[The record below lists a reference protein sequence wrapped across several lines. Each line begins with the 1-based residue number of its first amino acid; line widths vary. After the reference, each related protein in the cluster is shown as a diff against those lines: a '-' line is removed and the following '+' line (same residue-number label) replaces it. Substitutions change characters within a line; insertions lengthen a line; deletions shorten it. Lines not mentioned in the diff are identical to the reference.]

1 VVFLFKV
8 IDLFEMK
15 KLYSLEIYFS
25 LLVSILLLTYFFVI
39 PSTNLFFFD
48 AKRLAEILLIL
59 FTLFSLSV
67 SLRAQQTLSFY
78 FKNVNLISRYALLS
92 ILILG
97 ILSANFSALVPTQ
110 SSVEIITLF
119 SLLLVSLLCIP
130 SFQFLRKNS
139 IYFVLA
145 MILSFGVMELQ
156 FMSYYVAFLL
166 NDFPFSIHHFFFS
179 FANPRFFNQYQ
190 IFTMP
195 VVSCLVLSKHPFLQK
210 TRIKYTLWSIAIL
223 WWLIFFTSQGRGV
236 IVAVI
241 ISALIVAFIFRDK
254 ATLFLKQTII
264 LFILG
269 FITYKFLFDLV
280 PYVISG
286 GTKTL
291 DIPLNLTSSG
301 RLTKLWP
308 DAINFILNSPWLGI
322 GPMHYT
328 SLHGGQ
334 YFSHPH
340 NSILQIGAE
349 WGVPA
354 LILVLFLIYRSFT
367 AWTNK
372 FNKHTLSNT
381 SDENLF
387 VLGLSFSLLSGGIY
401 SLFSGVIVMPMSQV
415 TATLVL
421 GLAMS
426 VYFPK
431 YEASLELPSRNWG
444 MTLLFGFLGVYYFWL
459 LSPELIPQF
468 IDPMYFSYHFLQP
481 NSGPRFWQ

>member
-1 VVFLFKV
+1 
-8 IDLFEMK
+8 MTY
-15 KLYSLEIYFS
+15 LYQSKIYFS
-25 LLVSILLLTYFFVI
+25 LFVSVILLIYFFVI

-48 AKRLAEILLIL
+48 AKRLAEITLIL
-59 FTLFSLSV
+59 LALFSLSI
-67 SLRAQQTLSFY
+67 SSRAQQTLSFY
-78 FKNVNLISRYALLS
+78 LKSISLVSRYALLS
-92 ILILG
+92 IFSIG
-97 ILSANFSALVPTQ
+97 ILSAKFSALVPTQ
-110 SSVEIITLF
+110 AIVEIITLF

-130 SFQFLRKNS
+130 AFQFFKRNS
-139 IYFVLA
+139 IFFVFA
-145 MILSFGVMELQ
+145 MILSLGVMEIQ

-166 NDFPFSIHHFFFS
+166 TDFPFSIHNFFFS

-195 VVSCLVLSKHPFLQK
+195 IVSFLVLSKHVFFQTNK
-210 TRIKYTLWSIAIL
+210 IKYTLWGIAIL

-236 IVAVI
+236 TIAVI
-241 ISALIVAFIFRDK
+241 TSALIVAFIFRNK
-254 ATLFLKQTII
+254 ATVFLKRTII

-269 FITYKFLFDLV
+269 FITYKFLFYLV

-291 DIPLNLTSSG
+291 DIPINLTSSG
-301 RLTKLWP
+301 RLTALWP
-308 DAINFILNSPWLGI
+308 DAVNYMISQHWLGI

-349 WGVPA
+349 WGLPA

-401 SLFSGVIVMPMSQV
+401 SLFSGVIVMPMSQII
-415 TATLVL
+415 ATLVL

-426 VYFPK
+426 VYFPQ
-431 YEASLELPSRNWG
+431 YEAPLKLPSRSWG
-444 MTLLFGFLGVYYFWL
+444 VTLLFGFLGVYYFWL

-468 IDPMYFSYHFLQP
+468 SDPTYFSQHFLQP

>member
-1 VVFLFKV
+1 ML
-8 IDLFEMK
+8 DMK
-15 KLYSLEIYFS
+15 KTYSLESYFS
-25 LLVSILLLTYFFVI
+25 LFISGLLLIYFFVI
-39 PSTNLFFFD
+39 PATNLFIFD
-48 AKRLAEILLIL
+48 AKRLAEVTLILLA
-59 FTLFSLSV
+59 LFSLSI
-67 SLRAQQTLSFY
+67 SSRAQQALYLFCKIISL
-78 FKNVNLISRYALLS
+78 KSRYALIC
-92 ILILG
+92 ILIVG
-97 ILSANFSALVPTQ
+97 IFSAKFSALVGAQ
-110 SSVEIITLF
+110 AIVEIITLF
-119 SLLLVSLLCIP
+119 SLLLVSLLCVP
-130 SFQFLRKNS
+130 AFQFFRGKS

-145 MILSFGVMELQ
+145 MILSIGVMDIQ

-166 NDFPFSIHHFFFS
+166 TDFPFSIHNFFFS

-210 TRIKYTLWSIAIL
+210 NRIKYTLWGIAIL

-236 IVAVI
+236 IVAVMTSTLI
-241 ISALIVAFIFRDK
+241 IAFIYRDK
-254 ATLFLKQTII
+254 ATLFLKRTAI
-264 LFILG
+264 LFVLG
-269 FITYKFLFDLV
+269 LLTYKLLFELV

-286 GTKTL
+286 GTKNL

-328 SLHGGQ
+328 SLIGQ
-334 YFSHPH
+334 QYVSHPH

-349 WGVPA
+349 WGIPA

-367 AWTNK
+367 AWVNK
-372 FNKHTLSNT
+372 FNKHTLSIIT
-381 SDENLF
+381 EENLF

-401 SLFSGVIVMPMSQV
+401 SLFSGVIVMPMSQI
-415 TATLVL
+415 TATLVI

-426 VYFPK
+426 VYFPQ
-431 YEASLELPSRNWG
+431 YEASLEAPSRSWR

-468 IDPMYFSYHFLQP
+468 IDPMYFSHHFLQP